1 MNNSNAL
8 AEIQSKYPN
17 CNLLLPAATSV
28 QINPF
33 YKCSVME
40 VVADT
45 APSSGDIFSVGKVK
59 TGEDGKGKAIYE
71 EVFSPAKPLLMKLA
85 TAAGI
90 QFHPEYTTVIRENTN
105 TYVGK
110 AYGAVRL
117 PDGSYKTH
125 METKRICLDDEES
138 KYRLE
143 FMDKSI
149 MGIHDWRAS
158 KAAAE
163 MFKGEWKQETEPN
176 QYGKYDKYYVIADS
190 DREKYI
196 ERSILVNMTL
206 LRKTASEK
214 AQTGAILRVIR
225 ALLGIKGTYSK
236 AELEKPFV
244 VPTVTFAP
252 DYTDPT
258 VRSAML
264 QQGMNSMGNMF
275 GASSTPPAISTA
287 FSGEAFSSDFN
298 PEDEIDNPA
307 FVSDQTEDDA
317 VAGEQE
323 KNWFDQEQQTPPQ
336 QEPVENEST
345 GYYCDGCGAEINAR
359 VYEYSL
365 NKFGRPLGVKSPL
378 EISDKEMLWDVGIA
392 IGGGLSHMYGNMY
405 LNPMDQMAKRK
416 EGIQYYIRY
425 MDDVIILS
433 TDKELLHRYKNM
445 FSDFLGDVLKLRL
458 NNKTAIR
465 PVSHGMEF
473 VGYTIRPFDVRL
485 RKSTSLRM
493 KRHLKTIQELYR
505 DYEIDLDRARSTLM
519 SYKALMDHCDCR
531 ALEKKIFEDF
541 VLTHNPKEADT
552 DNG

>member
-45 APSSGDIFSVGKVK
+45 APNSGDIFSVGKVK

-71 EVFSPAKPLLMKLA
+71 DVFSPAKPLLMKLA

-90 QFHPEYTTVIRENTN
+90 QFHPEYTTVTRENTN

-149 MGIHDWRAS
+149 MGIHDWRAA
-158 KAAAE
+158 KAASE
-163 MFKGEWKQETEPN
+163 MFKGEWKDDPEKIN
-176 QYGKYDKYYVIADS
+176 QWGKPEKYYVIADS

-264 QQGMNSMGNMF
+264 QQGMNSMDAKANTYVLDVTISSMPVQIISRIIAVSADSMLIVQMF
-275 GASSTPPAISTA
+275 HG
-287 FSGEAFSSDFN
+287 
-298 PEDEIDNPA
+298 
-307 FVSDQTEDDA
+307 
-317 VAGEQE
+317 
-323 KNWFDQEQQTPPQ
+323 
-336 QEPVENEST
+336 
-345 GYYCDGCGAEINAR
+345 
-359 VYEYSL
+359 
-365 NKFGRPLGVKSPL
+365 
-378 EISDKEMLWDVGIA
+378 
-392 IGGGLSHMYGNMY
+392 
-405 LNPMDQMAKRK
+405 KRK
-416 EGIQYYIRY
+416 
-425 MDDVIILS
+425 
-433 TDKELLHRYKNM
+433 
-445 FSDFLGDVLKLRL
+445 FSLDMSERRNAVNKSKIEWCDHTWNPITGCRHNCSYCYARRMTARFARL
-458 NNKTAIR
+458 IHT
-465 PVSHGMEF
+465 
-473 VGYTIRPFDVRL
+473 T
-485 RKSTSLRM
+485 
-493 KRHLKTIQELYR
+493 
-505 DYEIDLDRARSTLM
+505 
-519 SYKALMDHCDCR
+519 
-531 ALEKKIFEDF
+531 
-541 VLTHNPKEADT
+541 
-552 DNG
+552 

>member
-17 CNLLLPAATSV
+17 CNLLLPSATSV

-45 APSSGDIFSVGKVK
+45 APNSGDIFSVGKVK

-71 EVFSPAKPLLMKLA
+71 DVFSPAKPLLMKLA

-90 QFHPEYTTVIRENTN
+90 QFHPEYTTVTRENTN

-149 MGIHDWRAS
+149 MGIHDW
-158 KAAAE
+158 KAAKAASE
-163 MFKGEWKQETEPN
+163 MFKGEWKDDPEKTN
-176 QYGKYDKYYVIADS
+176 QWGKPEKYYVIADS

-258 VRSAML
+258 VRNAML

-275 GASSTPPAISTA
+275 GASSTPPAISTT

-307 FVSDQTEDDA
+307 FASEQVEDSDGVVE
-317 VAGEQE
+317 EQE
-323 KNWFDQEQQTPPQ
+323 RNWFDQEQPA
-336 QEPVENEST
+336 QEQPTTNENETT
-345 GYYCDGCGAEINAR
+345 GYFCNGCGAEINEK

-365 NKFGRPLGVKSPL
+365 NKFGRPLC
-378 EISDKEMLWDVGIA
+378 
-392 IGGGLSHMYGNMY
+392 
-405 LNPMDQMAKRK
+405 
-416 EGIQYYIRY
+416 
-425 MDDVIILS
+425 
-433 TDKELLHRYKNM
+433 
-445 FSDFLGDVLKLRL
+445 
-458 NNKTAIR
+458 
-465 PVSHGMEF
+465 
-473 VGYTIRPFDVRL
+473 
-485 RKSTSLRM
+485 M
-493 KRHLKTIQELYR
+493 KCQKG
-505 DYEIDLDRARSTLM
+505 AG
-519 SYKALMDHCDCR
+519 K
-531 ALEKKIFEDF
+531 
-541 VLTHNPKEADT
+541 
-552 DNG
+552 

>member
-1 MNNSNAL
+1 MNNSNSL
-8 AEIQSKYPN
+8 TEIQSKYQN
-17 CNLLLPAATSV
+17 CNLLIPAATSV

-45 APSSGDIFSVGKVK
+45 TQNSGDIFSVGKVK
-59 TGEDGKGKAIYE
+59 TGEGRDGKAIYE

-85 TAAGI
+85 TAAGV
-90 QFHPEYTTVIRENTN
+90 QFHPEYTTATRENAN
-105 TYVGK
+105 TYVGR
-110 AYGAVRL
+110 AYGALRL

-125 METKRICLDDEES
+125 METKRICLDDEEA

-149 MGIHDWRAS
+149 MGIHDWRAA
-158 KAAAE
+158 KAASE
-163 MFKGEWKQETEPN
+163 MFKGEWKEDPENIN
-176 QYGKYDKYYVIADS
+176 QWGKPERYYVIADS

-258 VRSAML
+258 VRNAML

-275 GASSTPPAISTA
+275 GTSSTPPAITTA

-307 FVSDQTEDDA
+307 FTSEQAEDREI
-317 VAGEQE
+317 VAEEQE
-323 KNWFDQEQQTPPQ
+323 RNWFDQEQPAASQQVPPQ
-336 QEPVENEST
+336 QEPEKNEST
-345 GYYCDGCGAEINAR
+345 GYYCDGCGAEINKR

-365 NKFGRPLGVKSPL
+365 NKFGKPLC
-378 EISDKEMLWDVGIA
+378 
-392 IGGGLSHMYGNMY
+392 
-405 LNPMDQMAKRK
+405 
-416 EGIQYYIRY
+416 
-425 MDDVIILS
+425 
-433 TDKELLHRYKNM
+433 
-445 FSDFLGDVLKLRL
+445 
-458 NNKTAIR
+458 
-465 PVSHGMEF
+465 
-473 VGYTIRPFDVRL
+473 
-485 RKSTSLRM
+485 M
-493 KRHLKTIQELYR
+493 KCQKG
-505 DYEIDLDRARSTLM
+505 AG
-519 SYKALMDHCDCR
+519 K
-531 ALEKKIFEDF
+531 
-541 VLTHNPKEADT
+541 
-552 DNG
+552 